1 MARRAIKAINWNALA
16 ERIPETEK
24 ASFLA
29 FKSKSDKYLQRMMA
43 NPETAPQIDWAYYR
57 KTITIPG
64 LVDKFQKEYEALS
77 IPYPKDKYTAAI
89 DIEQQETV
97 FCFPLYF
104 FNILYLKF
112 VCTNNVVVLLLQ
124 DKMIAEFIQQSD
136 DYLVEVNA
144 SLSKIKNMIPF
155 AEMTMDDYTEA
166 FPTGFLRTD
175 KDTTWPH
182 TDDTQEIPDEEVPGH
197 KEKSSH

>member
-89 DIEQQETV
+89 DIEQQET
-97 FCFPLYF
+97 
-104 FNILYLKF
+104 
-112 VCTNNVVVLLLQ
+112 